1 MSFDSRERSLD
12 AGVPIRLYQFS
23 RGVLRWLYNT
33 SDRDITW
40 NNQVFRPLVGGISD
54 NGIRQTGVSA
64 QDAFFVTAP
73 ADIEVAQL
81 FRGARPS
88 SEIGVTVFDLHYGDT
103 EAICRYV
110 GSIASVKWPTLDSCT
125 INCQDIESSMERP
138 GLTDT
143 FSRTCTT
150 TLYSFKCK
158 VDRLPYR
165 VVATLQ
171 MLSGLTASGSTFAGY
186 PDGWFTNGYL
196 EWPIGDGEVERR
208 HVESHA
214 GETLQ
219 LLGGVD
225 GLSVGQQVHAYPGC
239 DFLASTCNDKFDNLD
254 NHRGVNQMDGK
265 SPFDGDQVF

>member
-40 NNQVFRPLVGGISD
+40 NNQVFRSVIGGISD

-64 QDAFFVTAP
+64 QDAFVVNAP

-81 FRGARPS
+81 FRVSRPS
-88 SEIGVTVFDLHYGDT
+88 AEISLKVFDLHYGDA

-138 GLTDT
+138 GLIDT
-143 FSRTCTT
+143 YSLTCTT
-150 TLYSFKCK
+150 TLYSNKCK
-158 VDRLPYR
+158 VDRNLHR
-165 VVATLQ
+165 VETTIQGLA
-171 MLSGLTASGSTFAGY
+171 GLTISAADFASY
-186 PDGWFTNGYL
+186 PDGWFNAGYI
-196 EWPIGDGEVERR
+196 EWSIGSGEYDTR
-208 HVESHA
+208 HVESHV
-214 GETLQ
+214 GSDLT
-219 LLGGVD
+219 LLGG
-225 GLSVGQQVHAYPGC
+225 SVGLQIAQAIRAYPGC
-239 DFLASTCNDKFDNLD
+239 DFLAQTCHDKYGNLD
-254 NHRGVNQMDGK
+254 NHRGANHMDGK
-265 SPFDGDQVF
+265 SPFDGEQVF